1 MTLSAWK
8 HLPAWATL
16 CIAGTASAH
25 TLPSTVYR
33 GTAGEMQLEVVLQFD
48 SAWGGMAGFVE
59 TSTAADHLT
68 LEKTP
73 FEAGEPLLI
82 NLRDNTPM
90 PSAAIEFQSFAIDQK
105 VLQGRW
111 IDLRTREERPVQLQ
125 REQAFSED
133 SRVAYEADLLQKGT
147 SQGMS
152 FRVHARKPA
161 GERVPLF
168 DRITI
173 VDKASGATRQ
183 VIEGLGAYFFGTDT
197 LRLAYLNDDAYLD
210 FSFVP
215 RRIRESDQA
224 LANGT
229 VQYYLYDPASARYA
243 LHPVLTEMA
252 GSGSLYFD
260 TYQRGRFEYRLEG
273 GDGYRPGDFE
283 GGFYRLVEGQRV
295 VMQPAGEGAQ

>member
-1 MTLSAWK
+1 MALSAWK
-8 HLPAWATL
+8 HLPAWAAL
-16 CIAGTASAH
+16 VIAGTASAH

-33 GTAGEMQLEVVLQFD
+33 GTAGDMQLEVVLQFD

-59 TSTAADHLT
+59 TSAAADHLS

-73 FEAGEPLLI
+73 YEASEPLLI
-82 NLRDNTPM
+82 NLLDGTPL
-90 PSAAIEFQSFAIDQK
+90 PPAAIEFQPFAIDQK

-125 REQAFSED
+125 REQVFSED

-168 DRITI
+168 DRIT
-173 VDKASGATRQ
+173 VTDKASGAPLQ
-183 VIEGLGAYFFGTDT
+183 VIEGLDAYFWGSDT
-197 LRLAYLNDDAYLD
+197 LTLAYLNEDAYLD

-224 LANGT
+224 LTNGT
-229 VQYYLYDPASARYA
+229 VQYYLYDPASGRYA
-243 LHPVLTEMA
+243 LHSVLTEMA

-260 TYQRGRFEYRLEG
+260 KYQRGRFEYRLEG
-273 GDGYRPGDFE
+273 GDGYRPGSYRA
-283 GGFYRLVEGQRV
+283 GHYRLAERQRV
-295 VMQPAGEGAQ
+295 VMLQAGEGAQ

>member
-8 HLPAWATL
+8 HLPVWASL
-16 CIAGTASAH
+16 FIAGTASAY

-33 GTAGEMQLEVVLQFD
+33 GAVGENQLEVVLQFD

-105 VLQGRW
+105 VLLGRW
-111 IDLRTREERPVQLQ
+111 IDLRTREEHPVKLQ
-125 REQAFSED
+125 REQLFSED

-161 GERVPLF
+161 GEQVPLF
-168 DRITI
+168 DRIT
-173 VDKASGATRQ
+173 VSDKVSGATLQ
-183 VIEGLGAYFFGTDT
+183 VIEGLDAYFFGTDT
-197 LRLAYLNDDAYLD
+197 LRLAYLDDDAYLD

-229 VQYYLYDPASARYA
+229 VQYYLYDPTSGRYA

-260 TYQRGRFEYRLEG
+260 TYERGRFEYRLEG
-273 GDGYRPGDFE
+273 GDGYRPGNFR
-283 GGFYRLVEGQRV
+283 GGFYRLAEGQRV
-295 VMQPAGEGAQ
+295 VMLPAGEGVQ